1 MVAMSP
7 CYLDW
12 AAGAPPYQD
21 IITEAAELAVI
32 SYGNPSSIHTAGK
45 SARTVLENS
54 RALLAGVSG
63 TTPERITFTSGG
75 TEADSIAMLSTL
87 IGKGQRSVI
96 ISSIEHA
103 AIFEQARIL
112 EELGITI
119 IRIAPDHD
127 GFINPEA
134 VADAVR
140 PDTVL
145 VAVMAVNNETGA
157 IQPVKRI
164 ADSVHAAAGN
174 AGRQPFFY
182 CDAVQALG
190 TIGFDVAQSGVDGA
204 GFSAHKL
211 GGPRGIGALY
221 VRKPLRPLASGGG
234 QEGGIRP
241 GTHNTPGAWAFAK
254 AASRSAEARE
264 QAIMQARKF
273 EKMLLDGL
281 MMIPGATPVP
291 VSRQAGDERY
301 SPYIVHAAFPG
312 LGGEVLCRLLDEQGI
327 AVSTGAACS
336 SAKKERRI
344 LDAMGV
350 DRKLSFSSIRISTG
364 RDTTSADID
373 EFLDRAATLHAR
385 YRV

>member
-1 MVAMSP
+1 MSP

-12 AAGAPPYQD
+12 AAGAPPYRD
-21 IITEAAELAVI
+21 LITEAADLATRC
-32 SYGNPSSIHTAGK
+32 YGNPSSMHSAGK
-45 SARTVLENS
+45 SARTELENS
-54 RALLAGVSG
+54 RAGLATVIG
-63 TTPERITFTSGG
+63 TTAEHIIFTSGG

-87 IGKGQRSVI
+87 TGKSQRSVI

-112 EELGITI
+112 EELGITV

-127 GFINPEA
+127 GFITPEA
-134 VADAVR
+134 VANAVR
-140 PDTVL
+140 PDTAM
-145 VAVMAVNNETGA
+145 VAIMSVNNETGA
-157 IQPVKRI
+157 IQPIKRI
-164 ADSVHAAAGN
+164 VDSVRTAAGN

-190 TIGFDVAQSGVDGA
+190 PIGFDAVATGVDGA

-221 VRKPLRPLASGGG
+221 LRKPLRPLAIGGG

-254 AASRSAEARE
+254 AAARSAETRVPAMARARE
-264 QAIMQARKF
+264 L
-273 EKMLLDGL
+273 EKALIDGL
-281 MMIPGATPVP
+281 RRIPGATPIP
-291 VSRQAGDERY
+291 VSRMAGDERY
-301 SPYIVHAAFPG
+301 SPNIVHAAFPG
-312 LGGEVLCRLLDEQGI
+312 LGGEVLCRLLDMQGI

-336 SAKKERRI
+336 STRKERRI

-350 DRKLSFSSIRISTG
+350 DRAFSFSSIRISTG
-364 RDTTSADID
+364 RDTTVADIN
-373 EFLDRAATLHAR
+373 EFLGHAASLHAQ